1 MKDFLKCFLIGLL
14 FTILMICLFSYIGM
28 AIYDAVY
35 CFQYMLIVKG
45 LLAIAAFF
53 GFLLSSFCT
62 IVLMS
67 VIGFCINDIRKN
79 KKTIR
84 EQNKE

>member
-1 MKDFLKCFLIGLL
+1 MKDFLKCFLMGLL
-14 FTILMICLFSYIGM
+14 FSVLMTCLLSYIGG
-28 AIYDAVY
+28 AIYGAVY
-35 CFQYMLIVKG
+35 CFQHMLIVKG

-67 VIGFCINDIRKN
+67 VIGFCINDIRK
-79 KKTIR
+79 K
-84 EQNKE
+84 